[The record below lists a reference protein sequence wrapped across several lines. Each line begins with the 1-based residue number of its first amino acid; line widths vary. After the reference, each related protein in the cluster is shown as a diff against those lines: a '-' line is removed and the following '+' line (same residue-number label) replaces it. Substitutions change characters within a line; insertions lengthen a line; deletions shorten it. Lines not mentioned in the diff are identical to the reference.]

1 MPTAPVSLM
10 PALRRVIAGRA
21 AERSDTELLAAFVA
35 DRDPEAFAALV
46 RRHGPM
52 VLGVCR
58 RVVRDPDA
66 ADDAFQ
72 AVFLVLARRAA
83 DVRPRNR
90 VGAWLYGV
98 AYRTA
103 LKARAVRAR
112 RRTRETQVDA
122 MPEPA
127 APPAADGWDDL
138 KPILDEELARLP
150 DRLRVPVVL
159 CDLEGRP
166 QRAVA
171 GQLGIAPATLAGRLA
186 DARKALAA
194 RLTRRGVTLS
204 AAALAA
210 LLAERASAGV
220 VNPQL
225 AAGVVR
231 AAEAVAAGGAAAGL
245 VSANALQLCDGVMR
259 MIFLTKLKAAAAT
272 AAVLLAVAGAFGP
285 GLAPATA
292 GDDSGPVRATAVRVA
307 DADAAFLDRVCVEFR
322 GSKATAVE
330 HTYFAADKDAD
341 KRKKVTRWLLDGP
354 VAAAPP
360 GGKAETAW
368 VTDARLDTAFFGGAQ
383 PLTFSAD
390 GSNVVVERDDL
401 YLRGTKVEVA
411 QTTGGEPLRVP
422 VRPDAKWSELARVR
436 DAQKMAEPGKR
447 VEVEVEKQKD
457 ATAPAVG
464 EPVRVKVVTATDDG
478 KGGVKYKV
486 EDRLTVPPKQVEGKA
501 AVVQG
506 YRVEQVGPAPK
517 EGAPLSFFYRLVED
531 GSKPAGQQ
539 PTEQMYRLWAVQ
551 QPGKGEEKRTTLT
564 WAVKGGAETDAAFLR
579 RAVTEA
585 RGTPPTALEERYF
598 AADADPKKRE
608 KLLDALLAD
617 PASLRRVGD
626 GWKRR
631 MLSPPAAAQPQA
643 APPPPQV
650 KLFDLY
656 RGSDLVTPP
665 NFEVVPLAP
674 KAKVAVPYIAPS
686 PTTQPRLEVV
696 PLPKG
701 DVQPFLY
708 TQPKTV
714 VRDLLVTPKGDVVK
728 SKAVTPPTPPAPPAP
743 PVAPKAGVPA
753 APKAVT
759 PPVPA
764 PPVAYRAV
772 VRSTPDRWSRL
783 VGELIAAGKTDEQ
796 MLEALSLAAAGR
808 LPTEVERRLSLAVL
822 PTSSDRAAGW
832 TAVARSLAG
841 PPAPVAPAAPTPP
854 PLPRSPQ

>member
-21 AERSDTELLAAFVA
+21 AERGDDDLLTAFVA

-58 RVVRDPDA
+58 RVVRDYDA

-103 LKARAVRAR
+103 LKARAARAR
-112 RRTRETQVDA
+112 RRTRESQVDA

-127 APPAADGWDDL
+127 APPAADGWDEL
-138 KPILDEELARLP
+138 KPVLDEELARLP

-210 LLAERASAGV
+210 LLAEKASAGV
-220 VNPQL
+220 VTPQL

-272 AAVLLAVAGAFGP
+272 AAVLLAVAGAVGP
-285 GLAPATA
+285 GLKPATAGEEPAAPAPATA
-292 GDDSGPVRATAVRVA
+292 RLADD
-307 DADAAFLDRVCVEFR
+307 DAAYLDQVCLMFR
-322 GSKATAVE
+322 NSKATAVE
-330 HTYFAADKDAD
+330 HGYFAADADAG
-341 KRKKVTRWLLDGP
+341 KRKKVARWLIDGP
-354 VAAAPP
+354 TAAATLTSDVRDVTYVFGTEPNLTAVDAAAAL
-360 GGKAETAW
+360 AEIDGTASALE
-368 VTDARLDTAFFGGAQ
+368 VFNLPARVQ
-383 PLTFSAD
+383 
-390 GSNVVVERDDL
+390 
-401 YLRGTKVEVA
+401 
-411 QTTGGEPLRVP
+411 TGGEPRWA
-422 VRPDAKWSELARVR
+422 DLARLVET
-436 DAQKMAEPGKR
+436 QKKAEPGKR
-447 VEVEVEKQKD
+447 VDVVVQAEKD
-457 ATAPAVG
+457 AKPAAPG
-464 EPVRVKVVTATDDG
+464 EPVRVKVVVATDDG
-478 KGGVKYKV
+478 KGGVNYKV
-486 EDRLTVPPKQVEGKA
+486 EERLAVPAKA
-501 AVVQG
+501 AGPKTTAVPG
-506 YRVEQVGPAPK
+506 YKVELVTPPGKDGPPQALLRWVG
-517 EGAPLSFFYRLVED
+517 D
-531 GSKPAGQQ
+531 GSKPAGNQTI
-539 PTEQMYRLWAVQ
+539 PDVRLWQALP
-551 QPGKGEEKRTTLT
+551 PGKGEEPRFTATWGTTT
-564 WAVKGGAETDAAFLR
+564 DGIEPDAAFLR

-598 AADADPKKRE
+598 AADRDPRKRE

-617 PASLRRVGD
+617 PAALRRVGE

-631 MLSPPAAAQPQA
+631 MLTPSAAAPQ
-643 APPPPQV
+643 
-650 KLFDLY
+650 
-656 RGSDLVTPP
+656 
-665 NFEVVPLAP
+665 LAP
-674 KAKVAVPYIAPS
+674 ATPK
-686 PTTQPRLEVV
+686 TTEKRTDLKVV
-696 PLPKG
+696 PLPGLPYLSTEPKG
-701 DVQPFLY
+701 ATLLRELY
-708 TQPKTV
+708 VAPLPNGQVPPLPTVQPKTTV
-714 VRDLLVTPKGDVVK
+714 RGLLLDEKGNVTQPRIEVRDLPVTPKGDVVK
-728 SKAVTPPTPPAPPAP
+728 PKAATPPAPPAP
-743 PVAPKAGVPA
+743 PMTKTVPAPKAVPPVPA
-753 APKAVT
+753 APAVRT
-759 PPVPA
+759 TA
-764 PPVAYRAV
+764 SRV
-772 VRSTPDRWSRL
+772 VSDKWGRL

-796 MLEALSLAAAGR
+796 MLESLSLAAAGR

-822 PTSSDRAAGW
+822 PTAADRAAGW
-832 TAVARSLAG
+832 TAVARALAG
-841 PPAPVAPAAPTPP
+841 PPSPPAPP
-854 PLPRSPQ
+854 PVPPSPR

>member
-21 AERSDTELLAAFVA
+21 AERGDDDLLTAFVA

-58 RVVRDPDA
+58 RVVRDYDA

-103 LKARAVRAR
+103 LKARAARAR
-112 RRTRETQVDA
+112 RRTRESQVDA

-127 APPAADGWDDL
+127 APPAADGWDEL
-138 KPILDEELARLP
+138 KPVLDEELARLP

-204 AAALAA
+204 ATALGA
-210 LLAERASAGV
+210 LLAEKASAGV

-272 AAVLLAVAGAFGP
+272 AAVLLAVAGAVGP
-285 GLAPATA
+285 GLKPATA
-292 GDDSGPVRATAVRVA
+292 GEAPAATATATATALLA
-307 DADAAFLDRVCVEFR
+307 DDDAAYLDQVCLMFR
-322 GSKATAVE
+322 NSKATAVE
-330 HTYFAADKDAD
+330 HGYFAADKDAD
-341 KRKKVTRWLLDGP
+341 KRKKVARWLIDGP
-354 VAAAPP
+354 TAPATAAR
-360 GGKAETAW
+360 T
-368 VTDARLDTAFFGGAQ
+368 VTLGADGAQ
-383 PLTFSAD
+383 PFFTDAFD
-390 GSNVVVERDDL
+390 RVVVWDADTAKPA
-401 YLRGTKVEVA
+401 GVQA
-411 QTTGGEPLRVP
+411 HP
-422 VRPDAKWSELARVR
+422 VVQWADLARFIDV
-436 DAQKMAEPGKR
+436 QKGAREERR
-447 VEVEVEKQKD
+447 VEVVVPGDKD
-457 ATAPAVG
+457 AKPAAPG
-464 EPVRVKVVTATDDG
+464 EPVRVKVVVATDDG
-478 KGGVKYKV
+478 KGGVKYTV
-486 EDRLTVPPKQVEGKA
+486 EERLAVPSKA
-501 AVVQG
+501 AEPKATTVQG
-506 YRVEQVGPAPK
+506 YKVEVVTPPGKAGPPQALLRWVG
-517 EGAPLSFFYRLVED
+517 D
-531 GSKPAGQQ
+531 GSKPAGLQSPDQ
-539 PTEQMYRLWAVQ
+539 TVRLWAAQ
-551 QPGKGEEKRTTLT
+551 PPGKGEEKRFTMT
-564 WAVKGGAETDAAFLR
+564 WATSKDGAEPDAAFLR

-598 AADADPKKRE
+598 AADPDPRKRE

-617 PASLRRVGD
+617 PAALRRVGD

-631 MLSPPAAAQPQA
+631 MLTPQPLTAPATPKEK
-643 APPPPQV
+643 V
-650 KLFDLY
+650 LEIY
-656 RGSDLVTPP
+656 RGSDLTVQPKI
-665 NFEVVPLAP
+665 EVVPYTPQGKL
-674 KAKVAVPYIAPS
+674 VVPYVAPS
-686 PTTQPRLEVV
+686 PVAPPKFEVV

-708 TQPKTV
+708 TQPKAV
-714 VRDLLVTPKGDVVK
+714 VRDLLLDEKGNVPQPRIEVRDLLVTPKADVVK
-728 SKAVTPPTPPAPPAP
+728 PKVVTPPAPPAP
-743 PVAPKAGVPA
+743 PAP
-753 APKAVT
+753 PKVG
-759 PPVPA
+759 VPA
-764 PPVAYRAV
+764 PPKAALPKVAPPAPAAPAVRATSTRV
-772 VRSTPDRWSRL
+772 VSDKWGRL

-796 MLEALSLAAAGR
+796 MLESLSLAAAGR

-822 PTSSDRAAGW
+822 PTAADRAAGW
-832 TAVARSLAG
+832 TAVARALAG
-841 PPAPVAPAAPTPP
+841 PPTPPTPPAPP

>member
-21 AERSDTELLAAFVA
+21 ADRPDDDLLAAFVA

-58 RVVRDPDA
+58 RVVRDHDA

-112 RRTRETQVDA
+112 RRTRESQVDA

-127 APPAADGWDDL
+127 APPAADGWDEL

-194 RLTRRGVTLS
+194 RLTRRGVTL
-204 AAALAA
+204 AAPALAA

-220 VNPQL
+220 VKPQL
-225 AAGVVR
+225 AAGVVK
-231 AAEAVAAGGAAAGL
+231 AAEAVAAGGVAAGL

-285 GLAPATA
+285 GLRPAVA
-292 GDDSGPVRATAVRVA
+292 GDDPGATPAAPARVA
-307 DADAAFLDRVCVEFR
+307 DADAVYLDRVCVAIR
-322 GSKATAVE
+322 GTKGTEVE
-330 HTYFAADKDAD
+330 HVYFAADKDAG
-341 KRKKVTRWLLDGP
+341 KRKKVTDWLHAGP
-354 VAAAPP
+354 VATANL
-360 GGKAETAW
+360 GDKAEVAW
-368 VTDARLDTAFFGGAQ
+368 VTDVRLDRALLGGGAQ
-383 PLTFSAD
+383 PLTFTSD
-390 GSNVVVERDDL
+390 GSHVVVERDDV
-401 YLRGTKVEVA
+401 YLRGTKVEVI
-411 QTTGGEPLRVP
+411 QTTDEKPAP
-422 VRPDAKWSELARVR
+422 AQVRPEAKWAEVAQFL
-436 DAQKMAEPGKR
+436 DAQKKAEPGKR
-447 VEVEVEKQKD
+447 VEVVVEKSKD
-457 ATAPAVG
+457 AKAPAAG
-464 EPVRVKVVTATDDG
+464 EPARVKVVVATDDG

-486 EDRLTVPPKQVEGKA
+486 EERLAVTAPKAAPGKA
-501 AVVQG
+501 PVVPG
-506 YRVEQVGPAPK
+506 YRVELVGPAPK
-517 EGAPLSFFYRLVED
+517 EGTPQTFFYRLVED
-531 GSKPAGQQ
+531 DKKADGKLAEQQ
-539 PTEQMYRLWAVQ
+539 LRLWAAQ
-551 QPGKGEEKRTTLT
+551 QPGKGEEKRNTVV
-564 WAVKGGAETDAAFLR
+564 WAAKAGAETDAAFLR

-598 AADADPKKRE
+598 TADADPKKRE

-617 PASLRRVGD
+617 PTALRRVGD

-631 MLSPPAAAQPQA
+631 MLTPPAAAQPQVV
-643 APPPPQV
+643 PFTPQG
-650 KLFDLY
+650 KLLELY
-656 RGSDLVTPP
+656 GRSSDLVTPP
-665 NFEVVPLAP
+665 KF
-674 KAKVAVPYIAPS
+674 
-686 PTTQPRLEVV
+686 EVV

-701 DVQPFLY
+701 DGQPFLY

-714 VRDLLVTPKGDVVK
+714 LRDLLVTPKGDVVK
-728 SKAVTPPTPPAPPAP
+728 PKAPVPPVPPTPPAPPKP
-743 PVAPKAGVPA
+743 GVPPA
-753 APKAVT
+753 APKAVPA

-764 PPVAYRAV
+764 TAAPLVRTA
-772 VRSTPDRWSRL
+772 VRSVDRWSRL
-783 VGELIAAGKTDEQ
+783 VGELIAAGKTDDQ
-796 MLEALSLAAAGR
+796 MLEALSLASAGR
-808 LPTEVERRLSLAVL
+808 LPTDVERRLARAVL
-822 PTSSDRAAGW
+822 PTGVDRAAGW
-832 TAVARSLAG
+832 TAVARALAG
-841 PPAPVAPAAPTPP
+841 PSAPTPP
-854 PLPRSPQ
+854 PLPPSSR

>member
-1 MPTAPVSLM
+1 MPTAPINLM

-21 AERSDTELLAAFVA
+21 ADRPDADLLTAFVA

-58 RVVRDPDA
+58 RVGRDHDT

-112 RRTRETQVDA
+112 RRTRESQVDA

-127 APPAADGWDDL
+127 APPAADGWDEL

-186 DARKALAA
+186 DARRTLAA
-194 RLTRRGVTLS
+194 RLTRRGVTL
-204 AAALAA
+204 AAPALAA

-220 VNPQL
+220 VNSQL

-231 AAEAVAAGGAAAGL
+231 AAEAVAAGGVAAGL
-245 VSANALQLCDGVMR
+245 VSETALQLCDGVLR

-285 GLAPATA
+285 GLVPAVA
-292 GDDSGPVRATAVRVA
+292 GDDPGPVPTTTARVA
-307 DADAAFLDRVCVEFR
+307 DADAVYLDRVCVAIR
-322 GSKATAVE
+322 GTKGTAVE
-330 HTYFAADKDAD
+330 HVYFAADQDAG
-341 KRKKVTRWLLDGP
+341 KRKKVTDWLHAGP
-354 VAAAPP
+354 VAAEAVPARTVAFSP
-360 GGKAETAW
+360 DG
-368 VTDARLDTAFFGGAQ
+368 ARLVGEHADGTVFLWDVVTSKPARVVAGGDTPWANLTTALDAQ
-383 PLTFSAD
+383 P
-390 GSNVVVERDDL
+390 
-401 YLRGTKVEVA
+401 K
-411 QTTGGEPLRVP
+411 TGQDR
-422 VRPDAKWSELARVR
+422 
-436 DAQKMAEPGKR
+436 R
-447 VEVEVEKQKD
+447 VEVVVRNDKD
-457 ATAPAVG
+457 AKAPAAG
-464 EPVRVKVVTATDDG
+464 EPVRVKVVVATDDG

-486 EDRLTVPPKQVEGKA
+486 EERLAGTAPKAADGKEPQPQTFQYKFAVPADGKA
-501 AVVQG
+501 V
-506 YRVEQVGPAPK
+506 
-517 EGAPLSFFYRLVED
+517 PLSRWTQL
-531 GSKPAGQQ
+531 
-539 PTEQMYRLWAVQ
+539 AVA
-551 QPGKGEEKRTTLT
+551 RD
-564 WAVKGGAETDAAFLR
+564 TDAAFLR

-617 PASLRRVGD
+617 PTSLRRVGD

-631 MLSPPAAAQPQA
+631 MLTPPAAAQPQVV
-643 APPPPQV
+643 PSTPQG
-650 KLFDLY
+650 KLFELY
-656 RGSDLVTPP
+656 RRSDLVTPP
-665 NFEVVPLAP
+665 QF
-674 KAKVAVPYIAPS
+674 
-686 PTTQPRLEVV
+686 EVV

-701 DVQPFLY
+701 DGQPFLY

-728 SKAVTPPTPPAPPAP
+728 PKAQVPPAPPAP
-743 PVAPKAGVPA
+743 PAAPKTVAPLA
-753 APKAVT
+753 APKAVPA

-764 PPVAYRAV
+764 TVAPLYRTA
-772 VRSTPDRWSRL
+772 VRSGDRWSRL
-783 VGELIAAGKTDEQ
+783 VGELIAAGKSDEQ
-796 MLEALSLAAAGR
+796 MLEALSLAAAAR
-808 LPTEVERRLSLAVL
+808 LPTEGERRVALAVL
-822 PTSSDRAAGW
+822 PTAADRAAGW
-832 TAVARSLAG
+832 TAVARALAG
-841 PPAPVAPAAPTPP
+841 WTAAPPPTPAAPPA
-854 PLPRSPQ
+854 LPQSPH